1 MPETA
6 SKNSTHAAVRCE
18 VLPTQGDSLTGR
30 VSALAFHRTSATSED
45 GKEAAQLN
53 APTPTTPRSSAS
65 AVVRTTR
72 FNSSLE
78 HGGCLGG

>member
-30 VSALAFHRTSATSED
+30 VSALAFRWMRATSGD
-45 GKEAAQLN
+45 GNPLN
-53 APTPTTPRSSAS
+53 SMR
-65 AVVRTTR
+65 
-72 FNSSLE
+72 
-78 HGGCLGG
+78 H